1 MVVVA
6 LGPSATVHLLSPVR
20 LRWPASHSIAATP
33 HCIACIGSV
42 KWKWGGIA
50 HLQLQMLLAG
60 LDWPDSTPLVV
71 GEQYYLRQA
80 GALLLGSAKNDS
92 NLVLDLDHAS
102 CQVQLRFISCN
113 TRTRLYYSPAYRF

>member
-60 LDWPDSTPLVV
+60 LDWPDSTPLGPCLVRVKIQKVFKILRHINHV
-71 GEQYYLRQA
+71 GTCMEY
-80 GALLLGSAKNDS
+80 
-92 NLVLDLDHAS
+92 
-102 CQVQLRFISCN
+102 
-113 TRTRLYYSPAYRF
+113 